1 MMSASD
7 DTAAA
12 RQASA
17 DAYRI
22 AISNEQQAMQVDHVW
37 LQQIAGSVLQDEG
50 IETAQISVALVDD
63 PTIHDINRSFL
74 QHDYPTDVISFLLS
88 DEPLD
93 TGPAASEG
101 GAGGAVQIDGE
112 VVISGETA
120 ARTAEEVGCPALHEL
135 ALYLVHGLLHLCGYD
150 DQTDA
155 DRTRMRGREQSH
167 LQKFG
172 ITSNYEY

>member
-12 RQASA
+12 REGSA
-17 DAYRI
+17 EAYRI
-22 AISNEQQAMQVDHVW
+22 AISDEQQAMQVDHAW
-37 LQQIAGSVLQDEG
+37 LQQIAGSVLQEEG
-50 IETAQISVALVDD
+50 VETAQISVALVED
-63 PTIHDINRSFL
+63 PAIHEVNRRYL
-74 QHDYPTDVISFLLS
+74 QHDYPTDVISFLLN
-88 DEPLD
+88 DAPAQA
-93 TGPAASEG
+93 GPAAP
-101 GAGGAVQIDGE
+101 AGKAASIDGE
-112 VVISGETA
+112 VVISAETA
-120 ARTAEEVGCPALHEL
+120 ARTAGELGCPPMHEL

-172 ITSNYEY
+172 ITANYEY